1 MLKTI
6 TKVAKFTDKVT
17 GSKSTKLVI
26 NLTIKDYGD
35 MIEFKLDHNKKNLY
49 AKILLKGEDTPIE
62 LNIERYQ
69 IDIDLGYIKILSANT
84 SKEWLDA
91 ILNNFIINKPINV
104 PKDKLLLIE
113 QFLA

>member
-6 TKVAKFTDKVT
+6 TKVAKFFDKISN
-17 GSKSTKLVI
+17 SKITKFSI
-26 NLTIKDYGD
+26 NQFIKDYGD

-49 AKILLKGEDTPIE
+49 AKILLKGEDTPIV
-62 LNIERYQ
+62 LNIEKYQ
-69 IDIDLGYIKILSANT
+69 INKDLGYIKILSASTN
-84 SKEWLDA
+84 KEWLEA
-91 ILNNFIINKPINV
+91 VLNSFVINKSINV